1 MQINVD
7 KYTFSVPGP
16 LMLQI
21 FEVLKKLP
29 YDLTGDLH
37 VAQVDKL
44 MQQQA
49 LEQHR
54 KEQEDAANNSTVRDS
69 QD

>member
-1 MQINVD
+1 
-7 KYTFSVPGP
+7 
-16 LMLQI
+16 MLQI

-29 YDLTGDLH
+29 YELTGDLH

-44 MQQQA
+44 VQQQA
-49 LEQHR
+49 LEQHK
-54 KEQEDAANNSTVRDS
+54 KEQEDATNNSTVRDS